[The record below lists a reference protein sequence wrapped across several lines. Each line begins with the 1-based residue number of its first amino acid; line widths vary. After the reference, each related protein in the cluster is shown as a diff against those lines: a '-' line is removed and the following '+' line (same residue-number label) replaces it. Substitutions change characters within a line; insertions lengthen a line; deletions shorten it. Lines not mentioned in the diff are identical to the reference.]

1 MTNEQTI
8 GDAAKE
14 AHKSLTD
21 FLSYAREGGH
31 TLEGDVAGFIQNTA
45 HQIVM
50 LAEAIGKGAVAVE
63 HKLHL
68 DQMIEV
74 GHRMLE
80 QVEDN
85 EVLQSFWEEMIEE
98 IPDLIEWIQG
108 FLEKSGDVIVETAE
122 VAGEVA
128 IEASD
133 VVAEVASTL

>member
-8 GDAAKE
+8 SDVAKE
-14 AHKSLTD
+14 THKSLTE
-21 FLSYAREGGH
+21 FLSHARAGGH
-31 TLEGDVAGFIQNTA
+31 TLEGDVAEFIQNTA

-50 LAEAIGKGAVAVE
+50 MAEAIGKGAVAVE
-63 HKLHL
+63 HMLHL

-98 IPDLIEWIQG
+98 IPDLIEWIQS

-122 VAGEVA
+122 AAGEVA
-128 IEASD
+128 MEASD